1 MTVYLGVDGGGSGT
15 ALCLL
20 SGDGE
25 LLASTEAP
33 SCYYLDAAD
42 GEGVGLVR
50 RVLVE
55 AVPTV
60 CAAAGIEPGDITSA
74 FFGLPAYGEVSA
86 DLPELDAAPRAALG
100 HDRYS
105 CGNDMICG
113 WAGSL
118 ALADGINVIS
128 GTGSMTYGRRGD
140 HGIRVGGWGE
150 LFGDEGSGYWI
161 GIEGL
166 RAFAQM
172 SDGRRPAGPLLG
184 VLREH
189 LGLTA
194 DLDLVD
200 VVLNRWRGS
209 RRAIAALSR
218 PVVQAARLGDEAAAG
233 IVRTAAAE
241 LVRLV
246 EATRTGLGFPVDA
259 KVPVSYS
266 GGVLTA
272 PEVLGQFTRALG
284 DGYDLRTPVHSP
296 VIGAALYAA
305 LADHA
310 AEGLVVAPARPVPGS
325 VVHRVISPDDEHV
338 EQPRPARH
346 H

>member
-1 MTVYLGVDGGGSGT
+1 MSVFLGVDGGGSGT

-25 LLASTEAP
+25 LLASSRAP

-42 GEGVGLVR
+42 GEGVALVR
-50 RVLVE
+50 RVLAE
-55 AVPTV
+55 AVPEV
-60 CAAAGIEPGDITSA
+60 CAVAGVEPAGITSA

-86 DLPELDAAPRAALG
+86 DVPELDAAPRAALG
-100 HDRYS
+100 HDRYG

-118 ALADGINVIS
+118 GLADGINVIS

-140 HGIRVGGWGE
+140 TGIRVGGWGE
-150 LFGDEGSGYWI
+150 VFGDEGSGYWI
-161 GIEGL
+161 GVEGL
-166 RAFAQM
+166 RTFSQM
-172 SDGRRPAGPLLG
+172 SDGRLPPGPLLA
-184 VLREH
+184 VLRER
-189 LGLTA
+189 LDLAA

-209 RRAIAALSR
+209 RREVAALSR
-218 PVVQAARLGDEAAAG
+218 AVVEAARLGDAAATE

-246 EATRTGLGFPVDA
+246 DATRKGLGFPADA

-272 PEVLGQFTRALG
+272 PEVLAEFTSALG
-284 DGYDLRTPVHSP
+284 DGYDLRTPLHSP

-305 LADHA
+305 HRSGHSLTLA
-310 AEGLVVAPARPVPGS
+310 RS
-325 VVHRVISPDDEHV
+325 
-338 EQPRPARH
+338 
-346 H
+346 